1 MILAVGLATL
11 GCARLPEIRYLKVPV
26 TPETTVAM
34 ENSHGDVPPIKAEA
48 LLTRRRAKS
57 GIDFKERAVLEEAAT
72 GRPLLAGNKVRLLFD
87 GPQTMG
93 AMMACIA
100 SAKDTIDLE
109 TYIFDQDE
117 LGQKFA
123 DLLMA
128 KIKLAIV
135 RKQWKGPIGNRH
147 WSVME
152 PVYGSEAYASG
163 GYEVQRLIQELKDE
177 NIPMSEWPLA
187 AMAAAE

>member
-1 MILAVGLATL
+1 MNAIETLTALVFFLREDLFDCGRHPEDGSQLTGLAWSVVCQAPDGRQWAHAKTWT
-11 GCARLPEIRYLKVPV
+11 KV
-26 TPETTVAM
+26 
-34 ENSHGDVPPIKAEA
+34 HCGDCIAHYSFSDPGDD
-48 LLTRRRAKS
+48 S
-57 GIDFKERAVLEEAAT
+57 EEARAEWDKGCGKDHSQDSTPREVAT
-72 GRPLLAGNKVRLLFD
+72 A
-87 GPQTMG
+87 
-93 AMMACIA
+93 
-100 SAKDTIDLE
+100 E
-109 TYIFDQDE
+109 
-117 LGQKFA
+117 A